1 VSRTLFRSLF
11 SFDPRPAPEVD
22 ADIRA
27 ELDSHL
33 AMIEDELL
41 AQGAT
46 PADARAQALARFG
59 DPARLARQ
67 ARTIKL
73 GDRIMLQ
80 RINLAL
86 LIVLGSAV
94 IFLLV
99 QNQRIN
105 SRSIQTLEQVSASL
119 TALQQRQ
126 PAPQAAPTPPGPPS
140 KVVYIEGAVERP
152 GTFMIPPGGFTLKRL
167 IAAAGGLKDSA
178 KTVYLDHQ
186 AEDAQDSIFSTSN
199 FEAWNDPSLK
209 ADDVVTVS
217 DRPDPRAPH
226 MIQVSVR
233 GYVHTPSTRWI
244 GLEHATVA
252 NLLAG
257 SNAPMHEATHVR
269 IERAAGGPADTLTI
283 AEALADKGRGT
294 RLAAG
299 DVIHVLSPEKE
310 ADAPAGWQT
319 YTRTPRVMELA
330 RFSTELM
337 HAVQQREQMDSEY
350 EDLLKNGYPRGH
362 DRIIAVRGTAAHL
375 ETQIVRYQ
383 FALLKDELEKR
394 AAEDQKLRDL
404 LAQRA
409 VLEANAPTRSKS
421 QPGPPG
427 EFIEHQKQLTDLD
440 RQILARYEEL
450 TK

>member
-1 VSRTLFRSLF
+1 MSRTLLRSLF

-33 AMIEDELL
+33 AMIEEELL
-41 AQGAT
+41 AQGAA
-46 PADARAQALARFG
+46 PADARARALARFG

-105 SRSIQTLEQVSASL
+105 TRSIQTLEQVSASL
-119 TALQQRQ
+119 SALQQRQ

-186 AEDAQDSIFSTSN
+186 AEDAHDSIFSTSN

-209 ADDVVTVS
+209 ADDVVTVT

-233 GYVHTPSTRWI
+233 GYVNTPLTRWFE
-244 GLEHATVA
+244 LEHATVA
-252 NLLAG
+252 NLLTRG
-257 SNAPMHEATHVR
+257 NAPVRGATHVR
-269 IERAAGGPADTLTI
+269 VERAHGGPAETLTI

-330 RFSTELM
+330 RSSRELM
-337 HAVQQREQMDSEY
+337 QSILNREQMDNEY
-350 EDLLKNGYPRGH
+350 ESLMKDGYPQAHPRVKSVRDAAANLDLQI
-362 DRIIAVRGTAAHL
+362 DRIQV
-375 ETQIVRYQ
+375 V
-383 FALLKDELEKR
+383 LLNEKLEKL
-394 AAEDQKLRDL
+394 AETDARLREML
-404 LAQRA
+404 SRRSELAENR
-409 VLEANAPTRSKS
+409 PSRSKAS
-421 QPGPPG
+421 PSTT
-427 EFIEHQKQLTDLD
+427 EWESYWAELTDLD